1 MSSRLWGSGDMLPQK
16 MFKLRGSEMPFS
28 FFKEMKTK
36 ENTIVSC
43 ILYPSLGLSVRSK
56 Q

>member
-1 MSSRLWGSGDMLPQK
+1 MGSGDMLPQK
-16 MFKLRGSEMPFS
+16 IFKLRGSEMPFP
-28 FFKEMKTK
+28 FFFFREMKTK

-43 ILYPSLGLSVRSK
+43 IFYPSLGLSVRSK